1 MKTFFV
7 MWFSQAFSLIGT
19 VVVEF
24 ALAWY
29 LTRETGSATILATAM
44 LVALI
49 PQIVLGPFIG
59 PLVDRW
65 NRKKIMIFAD
75 LSIAV
80 VTLGLVLLY
89 LTDTIQIWHI
99 YVAMVLRSIGQTF
112 HFPAVLASIATI
124 VPEKHLTRAAGLNQ
138 MLQGVVSIAAP
149 PLGALLMEA
158 LPMQGVLAVDI
169 GTAIIA
175 VGFILPLTIPQPERT
190 TLAEKASIIGD
201 MMQGFR
207 YLLARRGLTML
218 MWLFALLGFFTGP
231 AVSLF
236 PMLVNLKLGGDV
248 LKLGWLSAVMG
259 IGNISAGFLL
269 GIWGGFKKRIY
280 MLLLG
285 LLLIGITNV
294 GLGFTSERLFYFI
307 LVDSFILGVGIT
319 MTDAPFLAIMNSV
332 VAKDMQ
338 GRVFTLINSLSG
350 LMIPIGLAI
359 AGPAA
364 DFMGIEWIYFI
375 CGGAFIIITLLGF
388 LSKPLMELEKH
399 PPEEEQSPT

>member
-1 MKTFFV
+1 

-19 VVVEF
+19 MVVEF

-44 LVALI
+44 MVALI

-75 LSIAV
+75 LSIAI
-80 VTLGLVLLY
+80 VTLGLVVLF

-112 HFPAVLASIATI
+112 HFPAMLASVATI

-138 MLQGVVSIAAP
+138 MLQGVVSITSP
-149 PLGALLMEA
+149 PLGALLMEM

-169 GTAIIA
+169 GTAVIA

-190 TLAEKASIIGD
+190 TLEEKSSIIGD
-201 MMQGFR
+201 MVQGFR
-207 YLLARRGLTML
+207 YLMARRGLTIL
-218 MWLFALLGFFTGP
+218 MWLFALLGFFAGP
-231 AVSLF
+231 AISLF
-236 PMLVNLKLGGDV
+236 PMLVNLNLSGDV
-248 LKLGWLSAVMG
+248 MKLGWLNAAAG

-280 MLLLG
+280 LLLLG
-285 LLLIGITNV
+285 LLLIGATNV
-294 GLGFTSERLFYFI
+294 GLGFTSENLFYFI
-307 LVDSFILGVGIT
+307 LVVSFLLGVGVT
-319 MTDAPFLAIMNSV
+319 MTDAPFLAIMNSM

-350 LMIPIGLAI
+350 LMLPVGLAI

-364 DFMGIEWIYFI
+364 DFLGIEWIYFI
-375 CGGAFIIITLLGF
+375 CGGAFLIITLLGF
-388 LSKPLMELEKH
+388 LSKSLMELEKH
-399 PPEEEQSPT
+399 PPEEQSPT

>member
-1 MKTFFV
+1 

-80 VTLGLVLLY
+80 VTLGLVLLF

-112 HFPAVLASIATI
+112 HFPAVLASVATI

-149 PLGALLMEA
+149 PLGALLMET

-169 GTAIIA
+169 GTAVIA
-175 VGFILPLTIPQPERT
+175 VGFILPLTIPQPEKT
-190 TLAEKASIIGD
+190 TLGEKASIIGD
-201 MMQGFR
+201 MVQGFR
-207 YLLARRGLTML
+207 YLMARRGLTML

-236 PMLVNLKLGGDV
+236 PMLVNLNLGGDV
-248 LKLGWLSAVMG
+248 LKLGWLNAVMG
-259 IGNISAGFLL
+259 IGNISAGLLL
-269 GIWGGFKKRIY
+269 GVWGGFKKRIF

-364 DFMGIEWIYFI
+364 DYMGIEWIYFI
-375 CGGAFIIITLLGF
+375 CGGAFLIITLLGF
-388 LSKPLMELEKH
+388 FSKSLMELEKH
-399 PPEEEQSPT
+399 PPEEEQSST

>member
-1 MKTFFV
+1 

-19 VVVEF
+19 MVVEF

-29 LTRETGSATILATAM
+29 LTRETGSATVLATAM

-80 VTLGLVLLY
+80 VTLGLVLLF

-112 HFPAVLASIATI
+112 HFPAVLASVATI

-175 VGFILPLTIPQPERT
+175 VGFILPLTIPRPART
-190 TLAEKASIIGD
+190 TLVEKASIIGD
-201 MMQGFR
+201 MVQGFR
-207 YLLARRGLTML
+207 YLMARRGLTML

-236 PMLVNLKLGGDV
+236 PMLVNLNLGGDV

-259 IGNISAGFLL
+259 IGNITAGVLL

-294 GLGFTSERLFYFI
+294 GLGFTSESVFYFI

-319 MTDAPFLAIMNSV
+319 MTDAPFLAIMNSI

-364 DFMGIEWIYFI
+364 DFLGIEWIYFI
-375 CGGAFIIITLLGF
+375 CGGAFLIITLLAF
-388 LSKPLMELEKH
+388 SSKPLMELEEHKAEDK
-399 PPEEEQSPT
+399 PNESVAAT

>member
-1 MKTFFV
+1 

-19 VVVEF
+19 MVVEF

-44 LVALI
+44 MVALI

-75 LSIAV
+75 LSIAI
-80 VTLGLVLLY
+80 VTLGLVVLF

-112 HFPAVLASIATI
+112 HFPAMLASVATI

-138 MLQGVVSIAAP
+138 MLQGVVSITSP
-149 PLGALLMEA
+149 PLGALLMEM

-169 GTAIIA
+169 GTAVIA

-190 TLAEKASIIGD
+190 TLEEKSSIIGD
-201 MMQGFR
+201 MVQGFR
-207 YLLARRGLTML
+207 YLMARRGLTIL
-218 MWLFALLGFFTGP
+218 MWLFALLGFFAGP
-231 AVSLF
+231 AISLF
-236 PMLVNLKLGGDV
+236 PMLVNLNLGGDV
-248 LKLGWLSAVMG
+248 MKLGWLNAAAG

-280 MLLLG
+280 LLLLG
-285 LLLIGITNV
+285 LLLIGATNV
-294 GLGFTSERLFYFI
+294 GLGFTSENLFYFI
-307 LVDSFILGVGIT
+307 LVVSFLLGVGVT
-319 MTDAPFLAIMNSV
+319 MMDAPFLAIMNSM

-350 LMIPIGLAI
+350 LMLPVGLAI

-364 DFMGIEWIYFI
+364 DFLGIEWIYFI
-375 CGGAFIIITLLGF
+375 CGGAFLIITLLGF
-388 LSKPLMELEKH
+388 LSKSLMELEKH
-399 PPEEEQSPT
+399 PPEEQSPT

>member
-1 MKTFFV
+1 

-75 LSIAV
+75 LSIAI
-80 VTLGLVLLY
+80 VTLGLVLLF

-138 MLQGVVSIAAP
+138 MLQGVVSITAP
-149 PLGALLMEA
+149 PLGALLMET

-190 TLAEKASIIGD
+190 TLEEKASVIGD
-201 MMQGFR
+201 MVQGFR

-236 PMLVNLKLGGDV
+236 PMLVNLNLGGDV
-248 LKLGWLSAVMG
+248 LKLGWLNAVMG
-259 IGNISAGFLL
+259 IGNISAGLLL
-269 GIWGGFKKRIY
+269 GVWGGFKKRVF

-319 MTDAPFLAIMNSV
+319 MTDAPFLAIMNSI

-364 DFMGIEWIYFI
+364 DFLGIEWIYFI
-375 CGGAFIIITLLGF
+375 CGGAFLIITLLGF
-388 LSKPLMELEKH
+388 SSKSLMELEKH
-399 PPEEEQSPT
+399 PANEEQSPT

>member
-1 MKTFFV
+1 

-75 LSIAV
+75 LSIAI
-80 VTLGLVLLY
+80 VTLGLVLLF

-112 HFPAVLASIATI
+112 HFPAVLASVATI

-149 PLGALLMEA
+149 PLGALLMEM

-169 GTAIIA
+169 GTAVIA

-207 YLLARRGLTML
+207 YLMARQGLTIL
-218 MWLFALLGFFTGP
+218 MWLFALLGFFAGP
-231 AVSLF
+231 AISLF
-236 PMLVNLKLGGDV
+236 PMLVNLNLGGDV
-248 LKLGWLSAVMG
+248 LKLGWLNAAVG

-280 MLLLG
+280 LLLLG
-285 LLLIGITNV
+285 LLLIGATNV
-294 GLGFTSERLFYFI
+294 GLGFTSESLFYFI
-307 LVDSFILGVGIT
+307 LVVSFLLGVGVT
-319 MTDAPFLAIMNSV
+319 MTDAPFLAIMNSI

-350 LMIPIGLAI
+350 LMVPVGLAI

-364 DFMGIEWIYFI
+364 DFLGIEWIYFI
-375 CGGAFIIITLLGF
+375 CGGAFLVITLLGF

-399 PPEEEQSPT
+399 PPEEQSPT

>member
-1 MKTFFV
+1 
-7 MWFSQAFSLIGT
+7 
-19 VVVEF
+19 VVEF

-65 NRKKIMIFAD
+65 NRKKIMIFSD
-75 LSIAV
+75 LAIAI
-80 VTLGLVLLY
+80 VTLGLVLLF

-99 YVAMVLRSIGQTF
+99 YAAMVLRAIGQTF

-124 VPEKHLTRAAGLNQ
+124 VPEKHLSRAAGLNQ

-149 PLGALLMEA
+149 PLGALLMET

-169 GTAIIA
+169 VTAIIA
-175 VGFILPLTIPQPERT
+175 VGFILPLVIPQPART

-231 AVSLF
+231 AISLF
-236 PMLVNLKLGGDV
+236 PMLVNLNLGGDV
-248 LKLGWLSAVMG
+248 LKLGWLSAAMG
-259 IGNISAGFLL
+259 VGNISAGFLL
-269 GIWGGFKKRIY
+269 GIWGGFKKRIIT
-280 MLLLG
+280 LLMG

-307 LVDSFILGVGIT
+307 IADAFLLGAGVT
-319 MTDAPFLAIMNSV
+319 LTDAPFLAIMNSLV
-332 VAKDMQ
+332 DKDMQ

-364 DFMGIEWIYFI
+364 DAIGIEWIYFI
-375 CGGAFIIITLLGF
+375 CGGAFIIITLFAL
-388 LSKPLMELEKH
+388 LNRTLMDLENQKAEDKP
-399 PPEEEQSPT
+399 TGN

>member
-1 MKTFFV
+1 

-19 VVVEF
+19 IVVEF

-29 LTRETGSATILATAM
+29 LTRETGSATVLATAM

-75 LSIAV
+75 LSIAI
-80 VTLGLVLLY
+80 VTLGLVLLF

-112 HFPAVLASIATI
+112 HFPAVLASVATI
-124 VPEKHLTRAAGLNQ
+124 VPEKHLTRAAGFNQ
-138 MLQGVVSIAAP
+138 ILQGVVSIAAP
-149 PLGALLMEA
+149 PLGALLMET

-175 VGFILPLTIPQPERT
+175 IGFILPLTIPQPVRT

-201 MMQGFR
+201 MIQGFR
-207 YLLARRGLTML
+207 YLMARRGLTML

-248 LKLGWLSAVMG
+248 LKLGWLSAIMG
-259 IGNISAGFLL
+259 IGNITAGFLL

-319 MTDAPFLAIMNSV
+319 MTDAPFLAILNSI

-364 DFMGIEWIYFI
+364 DFLGIEWIYFI
-375 CGGAFIIITLLGF
+375 CGGAFMIITLLGF
-388 LSKPLMELEKH
+388 FSKPLMELEKH
-399 PPEEEQSPT
+399 PPEEES

>member
-1 MKTFFV
+1 

-19 VVVEF
+19 MVVEF

-44 LVALI
+44 MVALI

-75 LSIAV
+75 LSIAI
-80 VTLGLVLLY
+80 VTLGLVVLF

-112 HFPAVLASIATI
+112 HFPAMLASVATI

-138 MLQGVVSIAAP
+138 MLQGVVSITAP
-149 PLGALLMEA
+149 PLGALLMET

-169 GTAIIA
+169 GTAVIA

-190 TLAEKASIIGD
+190 TLEEKSSIIGD
-201 MMQGFR
+201 MVQGFR
-207 YLLARRGLTML
+207 YLLARKGLTIL
-218 MWLFALLGFFTGP
+218 MWLFALLGFFAGP
-231 AVSLF
+231 AISLF
-236 PMLVNLKLGGDV
+236 PMLVNLNLGGDV
-248 LKLGWLSAVMG
+248 LKLGWLNAAAG
-259 IGNISAGFLL
+259 IGNISTGFLL
-269 GIWGGFKKRIY
+269 GIWGGFKKRIFT
-280 MLLLG
+280 LLLG
-285 LLLIGITNV
+285 LLLIGVTNV
-294 GLGFTSERLFYFI
+294 VLGFTSESLFYFI
-307 LVDSFILGVGIT
+307 LVNSFFLGVGVT
-319 MTDAPFLAIMNSV
+319 MTDAPFLAIMNSI

-350 LMIPIGLAI
+350 LMLPVGLAI

-375 CGGAFIIITLLGF
+375 CGGAFLIITLLGF
-388 LSKPLMELEKH
+388 LSKSLMELEKH
-399 PPEEEQSPT
+399 PPEDKPNEPVAAT

>member
-1 MKTFFV
+1 

-65 NRKKIMIFAD
+65 NRKRIMIFAD
-75 LSIAV
+75 LSIAI
-80 VTLGLVLLY
+80 VTLGLVLLF

-112 HFPAVLASIATI
+112 HFPAVLASVATI

-149 PLGALLMEA
+149 PLGALLMET

-190 TLAEKASIIGD
+190 TLGEKTSIIGD

-207 YLLARRGLTML
+207 YLMARRGLTML

-236 PMLVNLKLGGDV
+236 PMLVNLNLGGDV
-248 LKLGWLSAVMG
+248 LKLGWLNAVMG
-259 IGNISAGFLL
+259 IGNISAGVLL

-294 GLGFTSERLFYFI
+294 GLGFTSESLFYFI

-319 MTDAPFLAIMNSV
+319 MTDAPFLAIMNSI

-364 DFMGIEWIYFI
+364 DYIGIEWIYFI
-375 CGGAFIIITLLGF
+375 CGGAFIIITMLGF
-388 LSKPLMELEKH
+388 FSKPLMELEEH
-399 PPEEEQSPT
+399 PPEDKTDETVAAT